1 MIKMIKLGGWLLHR
15 MCSERS
21 LPQPRAALKRGGP
34 LLQSGV
40 VLSSLLEPKPCD
52 GHQRRLPC
60 THLIEQS
67 PNMKDHGA

>member
-1 MIKMIKLGGWLLHR
+1 MIQMIKLGG
-15 MCSERS
+15 CCIECAAV
-21 LPQPRAALKRGGP
+21 LPRPRAALKRGGP
-34 LLQSGV
+34 PLQSGV

-60 THLIEQS
+60 THLIEHS